1 MNLLKIKSGAG
12 RDKVFAVLTTIIIL
26 CIASNPELAAFVPV
40 LDALGMEVLIYL
52 ISAQLSVLIGSVFL
66 PYARL
71 LYQRWGKRIIK
82 HLWHITFSVSGG
94 YLRRLALHVRIG
106 GMISAVLL
114 PNTTLKPWLL
124 RGSA

>member
-1 MNLLKIKSGAG
+1 MNLLNIKSGTG
-12 RDKVFAVLTTIIIL
+12 RDKVLAVLTTIIIL

-52 ISAQLSVLIGSVFL
+52 VSAQLSVLIGSMVL

-82 HLWHITFSVSGG
+82 RLWHVVFSVSGG
-94 YLRRLALHVRIG
+94 YLRQLTLHVTIG
-106 GMISAVLL
+106 GMMSAVLL
-114 PNTTLKPWLL
+114 PNTTLTPWLL

>member
-1 MNLLKIKSGAG
+1 MNLLNIKSGTG
-12 RDKVFAVLTTIIIL
+12 RDKVLAVLTTIIIL

-52 ISAQLSVLIGSVFL
+52 VSAQLSVLIGSMVL

-82 HLWHITFSVSGG
+82 RLWHVVFSVSGG
-94 YLRRLALHVRIG
+94 YLRQLALHVTIG
-106 GMISAVLL
+106 GMMSAVLL